1 MTKREFLQAVI
12 AMAEVEKASDA
23 IIPRE
28 KIVDRTGNMY
38 MADITMDNLIDF
50 ATEEIAKLDARNT
63 SRSSKPTKTQIEN
76 EPIKTKIVELLTEV
90 SEKYVAS
97 AIAEKVEIST
107 QKASALCRQLVD
119 EGKLQVEEVKVP
131 KKGKQKAYSVIAE

>member
-12 AMAEVEKASDA
+12 ATE
-23 IIPRE
+23 
-28 KIVDRTGNMY
+28 T
-38 MADITMDNLIDF
+38 
-50 ATEEIAKLDARNT
+50 ATEEVKAFAQTEIEKLDMRNA
-63 SRSSKPTKTQIEN
+63 SRSSKPTKAQIEN
-76 EPIKTKIVELLTEV
+76 EPIKQKIVELLTEV
-90 SEKYVAS
+90 GEKYVAS

-131 KKGKQKAYSVIAE
+131 KKGKQKAYSIIA

>member
-12 AMAEVEKASDA
+12 AIAEVEKASDA

-28 KIVDRTGNMY
+28 KIVDKTGNMY
-38 MADITMDNLIDF
+38 MEDVTMDTLINF
-50 ATEEIAKLDARNT
+50 AKEEITKLDVRNA
-63 SRSSKPTKTQIEN
+63 SRSSKPTKVQIEN
-76 EPIKTKIVELLTEV
+76 ESIKAKIVELLTEV
-90 SEKYVAS
+90 GEKYVAS

-119 EGKLQVEEVKVP
+119 EGKLQVEDVKVP
-131 KKGKQKAYSVIAE
+131 KKGKQKAYSVITE

>member
-12 AMAEVEKASDA
+12 ATETVAVNVKE
-23 IIPRE
+23 
-28 KIVDRTGNMY
+28 
-38 MADITMDNLIDF
+38 F
-50 ATEEIAKLDARNT
+50 AQNEINKLDARNA
-63 SRSSKPTKTQIEN
+63 SRSSKPTKAQIEN
-76 EPIKTKIVELLTEV
+76 EPITRNITELLTEV
-90 SEKYVAS
+90 GEKYVAS

-131 KKGKQKAYSVIAE
+131 KKGKQKAYSVITE

>member
-12 AMAEVEKASDA
+12 AIAEMEKESDVT
-23 IIPRE
+23 IPRE
-28 KIVDRTGNMY
+28 KIVDKTGNMY
-38 MADITMDNLIDF
+38 MEDVTMEKLVDF
-50 ATEEIAKLDARNT
+50 AKEEIAKLDQRNA
-63 SRSSKPTKTQIEN
+63 SRSSKPTKAQIEN
-76 EPIKTKIVELLTEV
+76 ESIKTKIVELLTEV

-131 KKGKQKAYSVIAE
+131 KKGKQKAYSVITE